1 MAVSKQELKQRAIAA
16 IDKNRDK
23 IIALG
28 DSIFSEPELG
38 YKEVKTS
45 AKLKAVFDELGY
57 KYQDGVAVT
66 GIVAP
71 LKGKES
77 KIRVAVM
84 GEMDAVVAPGHRCA
98 NKETG
103 AAHSCGHNCMCA
115 GLAGVAYALKDT
127 GIMEELS
134 GDVVLMAVPAEE
146 YVEIEYRNEL
156 RKAGKIHFL
165 GGKQEFIRLGV
176 FDDIDIMIMQHTAN
190 TVDGILASPG
200 GASNG
205 FVGKLVRYIGKEAHA
220 GGAPHLG
227 INALNAAQIGLMAVN
242 ANRET
247 FQDKD
252 HIRVHPIITKG
263 GDLVNVVPADVRIE
277 TYVRGANVPAIL
289 DASAKVNRAFKAGAD
304 AVGAQCEITELPG
317 YMPVVTDKNL
327 VEIMTGNLVELFGAV
342 NRAFKA
348 GADAVGAQC
357 EITELPGY
365 MPVVT
370 DKNLVE
376 IMTGNLVELFGA
388 EHVNTNPA
396 AGGGSSD
403 VGDVASIIPTLQA
416 DIGGAEGDFHSERFE
431 IADKETAYLGA
442 AKALVMTVIDLL
454 ADGAELGQKVKA
466 EFKPQMTKEQYLKE
480 WGHIE

>member
-38 YKEVKTS
+38 YKEFKTS
-45 AKLKAVFDELGY
+45 EKIKKAFDEMGY
-57 KYQDGVAVT
+57 KYQDGVAIT
-66 GIVAP
+66 GVVAP

-115 GLAGVAYALKDT
+115 GLVGVGYAFAGT

-156 RKAGKIHFL
+156 RKAGKIWFL
-165 GGKQEFIRLGV
+165 GGKQEFVKLGV
-176 FDDIDIMIMQHTAN
+176 FDDIDIMIMQHTS
-190 TVDGILASPG
+190 TFDGTGVKGVCG
-200 GASNG
+200 GTGNG
-205 FVGKLVRYIGKEAHA
+205 FMGKLVRYIGKEAHA

-304 AVGAQCEITELPG
+304 AVGA
-317 YMPVVTDKNL
+317 K
-327 VEIMTGNLVELFGAV
+327 
-342 NRAFKA
+342 
-348 GADAVGAQC
+348 C

-403 VGDVASIIPTLQA
+403 VGDVASILPTLQA

-454 ADGAELGQKVKA
+454 ADGAVLGEKVKA

>member
-57 KYQDGVAVT
+57 KYQDGVAIT

-115 GLAGVAYALKDT
+115 GLVGVGYAFAGT

-156 RKAGKIHFL
+156 KKAGKIWFL
-165 GGKQEFIRLGV
+165 GGKQEFVKLGV
-176 FDDIDIMIMQHTAN
+176 FDDIDIMIMQHTS
-190 TVDGILASPG
+190 TFDGTGVKGVCG
-200 GASNG
+200 GTGNG
-205 FVGKLVRYIGKEAHA
+205 FMGKLVRYIGKEAHA

-277 TYVRGANVPAIL
+277 TYVRGANVDAIL
-289 DASAKVNRAFKAGAD
+289 DASAKVSRAFKAGAD
-304 AVGAQCEITELPG
+304 AVGAKCEITDLPG
-317 YMPVVTDKNL
+317 YLPTIQNYDL
-327 VEIMTGNLVELFGAV
+327 FDIMYENMKEVFGDEKFV
-342 NRAFKA
+342 RY
-348 GADAVGAQC
+348 
-357 EITELPGY
+357 E
-365 MPVVT
+365 
-370 DKNLVE
+370 
-376 IMTGNLVELFGA
+376 
-388 EHVNTNPA
+388 NT
-396 AGGGSSD
+396 AGGGSTD
-403 VGDVASIIPTLQA
+403 AGDISYLMPMIHSYFI
-416 DIGGAEGDFHSERFE
+416 GAEGIGHSENYE
-431 IADKETAYLGA
+431 IADKDIAYIAA
-442 AKALVMTVIDLL
+442 AKCLAMTAIDLL
-454 ADGAELGQKVKA
+454 ADGAELGLKVKA
-466 EFKPQMTKEQYLKE
+466 NFKPTFTKEEYLEKWGLMTK
-480 WGHIE
+480 

>member
-1 MAVSKQELKQRAIAA
+1 MAVSKQELKRRACEA

-23 IIALG
+23 IVALG

-45 AKLKAVFDELGY
+45 AKIKKAFDEMGY
-57 KYQDGVAVT
+57 KYQDGVAIT
-66 GIVAP
+66 GVVAP

-115 GLAGVAYALKDT
+115 GLVGVGYAFAGT

-156 RKAGKIHFL
+156 KKAGKIWFL
-165 GGKQEFIRLGV
+165 GGKQEFVKLGV
-176 FDDIDIMIMQHTAN
+176 FDDIDIMIMQHTS
-190 TVDGILASPG
+190 TFDGTGVKGVCG
-200 GASNG
+200 GTGNG
-205 FVGKLVRYIGKEAHA
+205 FMGKLVRYIGKEAHA

-227 INALNAAQIGLMAVN
+227 INALNAAQIGLAAVN

-277 TYVRGANVPAIL
+277 TYVRGASVDAIL
-289 DASAKVNRAFKAGAD
+289 DASAKVSRAFKAGAD
-304 AVGAQCEITELPG
+304 AVGAKCEITDLPG
-317 YMPVVTDKNL
+317 YLPTIQNYDL
-327 VEIMTGNLVELFGAV
+327 FDIMYENMKEVFGDEKFV
-342 NRAFKA
+342 RY
-348 GADAVGAQC
+348 
-357 EITELPGY
+357 E
-365 MPVVT
+365 
-370 DKNLVE
+370 
-376 IMTGNLVELFGA
+376 
-388 EHVNTNPA
+388 NT
-396 AGGGSSD
+396 AGGGSTD
-403 VGDVASIIPTLQA
+403 AGDISYLMPMIHSYFI
-416 DIGGAEGDFHSERFE
+416 GAEGIGHSENYE
-431 IADKETAYLGA
+431 IADKDIAYIAA
-442 AKALVMTVIDLL
+442 AKCLAMTAIDLL
-454 ADGAELGQKVKA
+454 ADGAELGLKVKA
-466 EFKPQMTKEQYLKE
+466 NFKPTFTKEEYLEKWGLMTK
-480 WGHIE
+480 

>member
-57 KYQDGVAVT
+57 KYQDGVAIT

-156 RKAGKIHFL
+156 RKAGKIWFL

-263 GDLVNVVPADVRIE
+263 VDLVNVVPADVRIE

-304 AVGAQCEITELPG
+304 AVGA
-317 YMPVVTDKNL
+317 K
-327 VEIMTGNLVELFGAV
+327 
-342 NRAFKA
+342 
-348 GADAVGAQC
+348 C

-403 VGDVASIIPTLQA
+403 VGDVASILPTLQA

-454 ADGAELGQKVKA
+454 ADGAVLGEKVKA

>member
-1 MAVSKQELKQRAIAA
+1 MAVSKQELKRRACEA

-23 IIALG
+23 IVALG

-38 YKEVKTS
+38 YKEFKTS
-45 AKLKAVFDELGY
+45 EKIKKAFDEMGY
-57 KYQDGVAVT
+57 KYQDGVAIT
-66 GIVAP
+66 GVVAP

-115 GLAGVAYALKDT
+115 GLVGVGYAFAGT

-156 RKAGKIHFL
+156 KKAGKIWFL
-165 GGKQEFIRLGV
+165 GGKQEFVKLGV
-176 FDDIDIMIMQHTAN
+176 FDDIDMMIMQHTS
-190 TVDGILASPG
+190 TFDGTGVKGVCG
-200 GASNG
+200 GTGNG
-205 FVGKLVRYIGKEAHA
+205 FMGKLVRYIGKEAHA

-277 TYVRGANVPAIL
+277 TYVRGANVDAIL
-289 DASAKVNRAFKAGAD
+289 DASAKVSRAFKAGAD
-304 AVGAQCEITELPG
+304 AVGAKCEITDLPG
-317 YMPVVTDKNL
+317 YLPTIQNYDL
-327 VEIMTGNLVELFGAV
+327 FDIMYENMKEVFGDEKFV
-342 NRAFKA
+342 RY
-348 GADAVGAQC
+348 
-357 EITELPGY
+357 E
-365 MPVVT
+365 
-370 DKNLVE
+370 
-376 IMTGNLVELFGA
+376 
-388 EHVNTNPA
+388 NT
-396 AGGGSSD
+396 AGGGSTD
-403 VGDVASIIPTLQA
+403 AGDISYLMPMIHSYFI
-416 DIGGAEGDFHSERFE
+416 GAEGIGHSENYE
-431 IADKETAYLGA
+431 IADKDIAYIAA
-442 AKALVMTVIDLL
+442 AKCLAMTAIDLL
-454 ADGAELGQKVKA
+454 ADGAELGLKVKA
-466 EFKPQMTKEQYLKE
+466 NFKPTFTKEEYLEKWGLMTK
-480 WGHIE
+480 

>member
-1 MAVSKQELKQRAIAA
+1 MAVSKQELKRRACEA

-23 IIALG
+23 IVALG

-38 YKEVKTS
+38 YKEFKTS
-45 AKLKAVFDELGY
+45 EKIKKAFDEMGY
-57 KYQDGVAVT
+57 KYQDGVAIT
-66 GIVAP
+66 GVVAP

-115 GLAGVAYALKDT
+115 GLVGVGYAFAGT

-146 YVEIEYRNEL
+146 YVEIEYRIEL
-156 RKAGKIHFL
+156 KKAGKIWFL
-165 GGKQEFIRLGV
+165 GGKQEFVKLGV
-176 FDDIDIMIMQHTAN
+176 FDDIDIMIMQHTS
-190 TVDGILASPG
+190 TFDGTGVKGVCG
-200 GASNG
+200 GTGNG
-205 FVGKLVRYIGKEAHA
+205 FMGKLVRYIGKEAHA

-277 TYVRGANVPAIL
+277 TYVRGANVDAIL
-289 DASAKVNRAFKAGAD
+289 DASAKVSRAFKAGAD
-304 AVGAQCEITELPG
+304 AVGAKCEITDLPG
-317 YMPVVTDKNL
+317 YLPTIQNYDL
-327 VEIMTGNLVELFGAV
+327 FDIMYENMKEVFGDEKFV
-342 NRAFKA
+342 RY
-348 GADAVGAQC
+348 
-357 EITELPGY
+357 E
-365 MPVVT
+365 
-370 DKNLVE
+370 
-376 IMTGNLVELFGA
+376 
-388 EHVNTNPA
+388 NT
-396 AGGGSSD
+396 AGGGSTD
-403 VGDVASIIPTLQA
+403 AGDISYLMPMIHSYFI
-416 DIGGAEGDFHSERFE
+416 GAEGIGHSENYE
-431 IADKETAYLGA
+431 IADKDIAYIAA
-442 AKALVMTVIDLL
+442 AKCLAMTAIDLL
-454 ADGAELGQKVKA
+454 ADGAELGLKVKA
-466 EFKPQMTKEQYLKE
+466 NFKPTFTKEEYLEKWGLMTK
-480 WGHIE
+480 

>member
-1 MAVSKQELKQRAIAA
+1 MAVSKQELKRRACEA

-23 IIALG
+23 IVALG

-38 YKEVKTS
+38 YKEFKTS
-45 AKLKAVFDELGY
+45 EKIKKAFDEMGY
-57 KYQDGVAVT
+57 KYQDGVAIT
-66 GIVAP
+66 GVVAP

-115 GLAGVAYALKDT
+115 GLVGVGYAFAGT

-156 RKAGKIHFL
+156 KKAGKIWFL
-165 GGKQEFIRLGV
+165 GGKQEFVKLGV
-176 FDDIDIMIMQHTAN
+176 FDDIDIMIMQHTS
-190 TVDGILASPG
+190 TFDGTGVKGVCG
-200 GASNG
+200 GTGNG
-205 FVGKLVRYIGKEAHA
+205 FMGKLVRYSGKEAHA

-277 TYVRGANVPAIL
+277 TYVRGANVDAIL
-289 DASAKVNRAFKAGAD
+289 DASAKVSRAFKAGAD
-304 AVGAQCEITELPG
+304 AVGAKCEITDLPG
-317 YMPVVTDKNL
+317 YLPTIQNYDL
-327 VEIMTGNLVELFGAV
+327 FDIMYENMKEVFGDEKFV
-342 NRAFKA
+342 RY
-348 GADAVGAQC
+348 
-357 EITELPGY
+357 E
-365 MPVVT
+365 
-370 DKNLVE
+370 
-376 IMTGNLVELFGA
+376 
-388 EHVNTNPA
+388 NT
-396 AGGGSSD
+396 AGGGSTD
-403 VGDVASIIPTLQA
+403 AGDISYLMPMIHSYFI
-416 DIGGAEGDFHSERFE
+416 GAEGIGHSENYE
-431 IADKETAYLGA
+431 IADKDIAYIAA
-442 AKALVMTVIDLL
+442 AKCLAMTAIDLL
-454 ADGAELGQKVKA
+454 ADGAELGLKVKA
-466 EFKPQMTKEQYLKE
+466 NFKPTFTKEEYLEKWGLMTK
-480 WGHIE
+480 

>member
-38 YKEVKTS
+38 YKEFKTS
-45 AKLKAVFDELGY
+45 EKIKKAFDEMGY
-57 KYQDGVAVT
+57 KYQDGVAIT
-66 GIVAP
+66 GVVAP

-115 GLAGVAYALKDT
+115 GLVGVGYAFAGT

-156 RKAGKIHFL
+156 KKAGKIWFL
-165 GGKQEFIRLGV
+165 GGKQEFVKLGV
-176 FDDIDIMIMQHTAN
+176 FDDIDIMIMQHTS
-190 TVDGILASPG
+190 TFDGTGVKGVCG
-200 GASNG
+200 GTGNG
-205 FVGKLVRYIGKEAHA
+205 FMGKLVRYIGKEAHA

-277 TYVRGANVPAIL
+277 TYVRGANVDAIL
-289 DASAKVNRAFKAGAD
+289 DASAKVSRAFKAGAD
-304 AVGAQCEITELPG
+304 AVGAKCEITDLPG
-317 YMPVVTDKNL
+317 YLPTIQNYDL
-327 VEIMTGNLVELFGAV
+327 FDIMYENMKEVFGDEKFV
-342 NRAFKA
+342 RY
-348 GADAVGAQC
+348 
-357 EITELPGY
+357 E
-365 MPVVT
+365 
-370 DKNLVE
+370 
-376 IMTGNLVELFGA
+376 
-388 EHVNTNPA
+388 NT
-396 AGGGSSD
+396 AGGGSTD
-403 VGDVASIIPTLQA
+403 AGDISYLMPMIHSYFI
-416 DIGGAEGDFHSERFE
+416 GAEGIGHSENYE
-431 IADKETAYLGA
+431 IADKDIAYIAA
-442 AKALVMTVIDLL
+442 AKCWL
-454 ADGAELGQKVKA
+454 
-466 EFKPQMTKEQYLKE
+466 
-480 WGHIE
+480 

>member
-1 MAVSKQELKQRAIAA
+1 MAVSKQELKRRACEA
-16 IDKNRDK
+16 IDKNRDQ
-23 IIALG
+23 IVALG

-38 YKEVKTS
+38 YKEFKTS
-45 AKLKAVFDELGY
+45 EKIKKAFDEMGY
-57 KYQDGVAVT
+57 KYQDGVAIT
-66 GIVAP
+66 GVVAP

-115 GLAGVAYALKDT
+115 GLVGVGYAFAGT

-156 RKAGKIHFL
+156 KKAGKIWFL
-165 GGKQEFIRLGV
+165 GGKQEFVKLGV
-176 FDDIDIMIMQHTAN
+176 FDDIDIMIMQHTS
-190 TVDGILASPG
+190 TFDGTGVKGVCG
-200 GASNG
+200 GTGNG
-205 FVGKLVRYIGKEAHA
+205 FMGKLVRYIGKEAHA

-277 TYVRGANVPAIL
+277 TYVRGANVDAIL
-289 DASAKVNRAFKAGAD
+289 DASAKVSRAFKAGAD
-304 AVGAQCEITELPG
+304 AVGAKCEITDLPG
-317 YMPVVTDKNL
+317 YLPTIQNYDL
-327 VEIMTGNLVELFGAV
+327 FDIMYENMKEVFGDEKFV
-342 NRAFKA
+342 RY
-348 GADAVGAQC
+348 
-357 EITELPGY
+357 E
-365 MPVVT
+365 
-370 DKNLVE
+370 
-376 IMTGNLVELFGA
+376 
-388 EHVNTNPA
+388 NT
-396 AGGGSSD
+396 AGGGSTD
-403 VGDVASIIPTLQA
+403 AGDISYLMPMIHSYFI
-416 DIGGAEGDFHSERFE
+416 GAEGIGHSENYE
-431 IADKETAYLGA
+431 IADKDIAYIAA
-442 AKALVMTVIDLL
+442 AKCLAMTAIDLL
-454 ADGAELGQKVKA
+454 ADGAELGLKVKA
-466 EFKPQMTKEQYLKE
+466 NFKPTFTKEEYLEKWGLMTK
-480 WGHIE
+480 

>member
-1 MAVSKQELKQRAIAA
+1 MAVSKQELKRRACEA

-23 IIALG
+23 IVALG

-38 YKEVKTS
+38 YKEFKTS
-45 AKLKAVFDELGY
+45 EKIKKAFDEMGY
-57 KYQDGVAVT
+57 KYQDGVAIT
-66 GIVAP
+66 GVVAP

-115 GLAGVAYALKDT
+115 GLVGVGYAFAGT

-156 RKAGKIHFL
+156 KKAGKIWFL
-165 GGKQEFIRLGV
+165 GGKQEFVKLGV
-176 FDDIDIMIMQHTAN
+176 FDDIDIMIMQHTS
-190 TVDGILASPG
+190 TFDGTGVKGVCG
-200 GASNG
+200 GTGNG
-205 FVGKLVRYIGKEAHA
+205 FMGKLVRYIGKEAHA

-277 TYVRGANVPAIL
+277 TFCRGNNEPAIL
-289 DASAKVNRAFKAGAD
+289 DASKKVDRALKAGAD
-304 AVGAQCEITELPG
+304 AVGAQVEIIDLPG
-317 YMPVVTDKNL
+317 YMLPYEHLPLKELVTENLEALVGKENVGPGVGYTTDANDVAHIVPTVHACIAGAAGVGHSSEYEITDKENAY
-327 VEIMTGNLVELFGAV
+327 I
-342 NRAFKA
+342 
-348 GADAVGAQC
+348 
-357 EITELPGY
+357 
-365 MPVVT
+365 
-370 DKNLVE
+370 
-376 IMTGNLVELFGA
+376 
-388 EHVNTNPA
+388 
-396 AGGGSSD
+396 
-403 VGDVASIIPTLQA
+403 VATKMMLMSC
-416 DIGGAEGDFHSERFE
+416 
-431 IADKETAYLGA
+431 
-442 AKALVMTVIDLL
+442 IDLL
-454 ADGAELGQKVKA
+454 ADGAERGLKIKESWKA
-466 EFKPQMTKEQYLKE
+466 PYTKEQYLKE
-480 WGHIE
+480 WGNL

>member
-1 MAVSKQELKQRAIAA
+1 MAVSKQELKRRACEA

-23 IIALG
+23 IVALG

-38 YKEVKTS
+38 YKEFKTS
-45 AKLKAVFDELGY
+45 EKIKKAFDEMGY
-57 KYQDGVAVT
+57 KHQDGVAIT
-66 GIVAP
+66 GVIAP

-77 KIRVAVM
+77 KLRVAVM

-115 GLAGVAYALKDT
+115 GLIGVGYAFAGT

-156 RKAGKIHFL
+156 KKAGKIWFL
-165 GGKQEFIRLGV
+165 GGKQEFVKLGV
-176 FDDIDIMIMQHTAN
+176 FDDIDIMIMQHTA
-190 TVDGILASPG
+190 TFDGTGVKGVCG
-200 GASNG
+200 GTGNG
-205 FVGKLVRYIGKEAHA
+205 FMGKLIRYIGKEAHA

-277 TYVRGANVPAIL
+277 TYVRGANVDAIL
-289 DASAKVNRAFKAGAD
+289 DASAKVSRAFKAGAD
-304 AVGAQCEITELPG
+304 AVGAQCEITDLPG
-317 YMPVVTDKNL
+317 YLPTIQNYDL
-327 VEIMTGNLVELFGAV
+327 FDIMYENMKEVFGDEKFV
-342 NRAFKA
+342 RY
-348 GADAVGAQC
+348 
-357 EITELPGY
+357 E
-365 MPVVT
+365 
-370 DKNLVE
+370 
-376 IMTGNLVELFGA
+376 
-388 EHVNTNPA
+388 NT
-396 AGGGSSD
+396 AGGGSTD
-403 VGDVASIIPTLQA
+403 AGDISYLMPMIHSYFI
-416 DIGGAEGDFHSERFE
+416 GAEGIGHSENYE
-431 IADKETAYLGA
+431 IANKDIAYIAA
-442 AKALVMTVIDLL
+442 AKCLAMTAIDLL
-454 ADGAELGQKVKA
+454 ADGAELGLKVKA
-466 EFKPQMTKEQYLKE
+466 NFKPTFTKEEYLEKWGLMTK
-480 WGHIE
+480 